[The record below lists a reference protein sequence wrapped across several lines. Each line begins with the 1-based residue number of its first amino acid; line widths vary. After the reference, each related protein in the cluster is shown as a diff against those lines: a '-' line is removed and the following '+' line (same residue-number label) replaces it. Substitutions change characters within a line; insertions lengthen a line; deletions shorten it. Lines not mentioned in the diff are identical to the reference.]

1 MNLIAMTNITKFYPI
16 TPQKVLW
23 EKRVIY
29 ETFSQHP
36 LQILT
41 TLLVLQQSCDI
52 TLQALRCRAAVLRCH
67 TVALRQSQD
76 TLRCCRGS
84 ETVTLFCCTSS
95 VIVPQLC
102 VKLKLRTLETKEEHF
117 MRKTMTQHNPGFV
130 HFRNVLGGLFCNETM
145 LIQIQMGVTS

>member
-16 TPQKVLW
+16 SPQKVLLD
-23 EKRVIY
+23 KCVIY
-29 ETFSQHP
+29 ETFSQYP

-67 TVALRQSQD
+67 TVALRQPQD

-84 ETVTLFCCTSS
+84 ETVTLSCCTGSE
-95 VIVPQLC
+95 IAPQLC
-102 VKLKLRTLETKEEHF
+102 VRLRLRTLETKEEHV
-117 MRKTMTQHNPGFV
+117 MCKTMTQHNPGFV
-130 HFRNVLGGLFCNETM
+130 HFRTVLRGIFCNVTT
-145 LIQIQMGVTS
+145 LVQIQMGVTS